1 MKRVHYQVSGLNNT
15 TIKTQVKN
23 VLSELAGVSMV
34 NVDLGRGS
42 VEVGFGEPA
51 NEGEIRRGIEHAG
64 CRIEG

>member
-1 MKRVHYQVSGLNNT
+1 MNRVHYTVSGLNNA

-23 VLSELAGVSMV
+23 VLDEIPGVAMV

-51 NEGEIRRGIEHAG
+51 GEAEIRRGIEHAG
-64 CRIEG
+64 CKIIN